1 MKEAMLMKTSNVIK
15 VGAFLVLVAAT
26 VRLASMVAVSGR
38 RAPLSVA
45 APVRRNVIK
54 EVGQFRA
61 FNRYWLYLM
70 GKRAMDVAIAGS
82 LLLFLAP
89 LMLVL
94 ALLVRLD
101 SPGGAIFAQE
111 RVGARIRVKNGKKQW
126 EIKPFTVYKFRT
138 MYKNNSSAA
147 HEAFVKALINKDE
160 QTMAAIQG
168 GKADGKMKYKIARD
182 PRITPVGAFLRKTSL
197 DELPQLWNV
206 LKGDM
211 SLVGPR
217 PALAYEVD
225 AYKEHHLRRLEAV
238 PGLTGLWQVTARS
251 TVDFDGMVNLDVEYI
266 DNPSLWTDLQIIIKT
281 PFAVIKG
288 KGAA

>member
-1 MKEAMLMKTSNVIK
+1 MKEAMLMKHSNVIK
-15 VGAFLVLVAAT
+15 AGAVVALAVAAL
-26 VRLASMVAVSGR
+26 RLSSMVAVSGR
-38 RAPLSVA
+38 RSGIYAATQPRPLAIGRKIRVFH
-45 APVRRNVIK
+45 P
-54 EVGQFRA
+54 
-61 FNRYWLYLM
+61 YWLYLT
-70 GKRAMDVAIAGS
+70 GKRAMDIVIAGS

-89 LMLVL
+89 LMLII
-94 ALLVRLD
+94 ALLVKLD

-111 RVGARIRVKNGKKQW
+111 RVGARVRVKNGQKSW

-138 MYKNNSSAA
+138 MHVNNSSAA

-160 QTMAAIQG
+160 KTIAALQG
-168 GKADGKMKYKIARD
+168 GSANGSLKYKMARD
-182 PRITPVGAFLRKTSL
+182 PRITRVGAILRKTSL

-225 AYKEHHLRRLEAV
+225 AYQPHHLRRLEAV

-251 TVDFDGMVNLDVEYI
+251 SVDFDGMVDLDVAYI
-266 DNPSLWTDLQIIIKT
+266 NNPSLWTDLKIIIKT

>member
-1 MKEAMLMKTSNVIK
+1 MKTSNVIK
-15 VGAFLVLVAAT
+15 AGAVVVLATAAL
-26 VRLASMVAVSGR
+26 RLSSMVAVSGR
-38 RAPLSVA
+38 RAGFYAAMQPRRATTPLN
-45 APVRRNVIK
+45 RK
-54 EVGQFRA
+54 FRVLHP
-61 FNRYWLYLM
+61 YWLYLT
-70 GKRAMDVAIAGS
+70 GKRAMDVMIAGS
-82 LLLFLAP
+82 MLLFLAP
-89 LMLVL
+89 LMLIL
-94 ALLVRLD
+94 ALLVKLD

-111 RVGARIRVKNGKKQW
+111 RIGARIRVKNGQKMW

-138 MYKNNSSAA
+138 MHKNNSSAQ

-160 QTMAAIQG
+160 QTIAAIQG
-168 GKADGKMKYKIARD
+168 GSADSKLKYKMARD
-182 PRITPVGAFLRKTSL
+182 PRITRVGAFLRKTSL

-217 PALAYEVD
+217 PALAYEVE
-225 AYKEHHLRRLEAV
+225 AYKPQHLRRLEAV

-251 TVDFDGMVNLDVEYI
+251 TVDFDGMVDLDVDYI
-266 DNPSLWTDLQIIIKT
+266 DNPSLWTDFKIIVKT